1 MVLDDSLWCQHDTD
15 DENSISI
22 HVFAHTCINSN
33 VPIVLKI
40 INATRKLWFLVGDL
54 YIFGTIQWKGAILGG
69 LD

>member
-1 MVLDDSLWCQHDTD
+1 MTVYGVNMILMMRIVYQYMSLH
-15 DENSISI
+15 I
-22 HVFAHTCINSN
+22 HVSIVMLCNG
-33 VPIVLKI
+33 PIVLKI